1 MALFLTVLFWNF
13 LLLLCVWIFY
23 LHVCLYHMCAVSVKA
38 RRGHQIPGTGVTDA
52 SCCCVAVGSWAQVL
66 WESSKGSESR
76 SPRSSPWTTSFR
88 MPTHSSCDGC
98 CNYLVLLFTNTCM
111 VGVGGDPFRCFLGT
125 SARIPVGYLTR
136 AITGVN
142 HFF

>member
-1 MALFLTVLFWNF
+1 MCVVICDHEFRCPWRSHEPIGCLELELQVAINHLTKVP
-13 LLLLCVWIFY
+13 CGP
-23 LHVCLYHMCAVSVKA
+23 
-38 RRGHQIPGTGVTDA
+38 R
-52 SCCCVAVGSWAQVL
+52 VL

-76 SPRSSPWTTSFR
+76 SPGSSPWTTSFR

-136 AITGVN
+136 AITGAN